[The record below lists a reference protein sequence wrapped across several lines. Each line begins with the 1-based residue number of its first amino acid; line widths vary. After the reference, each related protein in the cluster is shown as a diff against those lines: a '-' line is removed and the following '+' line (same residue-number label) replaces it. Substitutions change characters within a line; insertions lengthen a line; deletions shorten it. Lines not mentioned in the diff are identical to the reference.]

1 MRRQKGQMTKRLSN
15 TIWLV
20 VAAGFVVA
28 GCTGQST
35 PNEADALAVRP
46 ADAEK
51 LLPATDYAARA
62 IQAAGGLPAWKKKT
76 VIEFDCVVTSYQQDN
91 TFYLTEQHYQVF
103 PWSNSIR
110 ISGREPEG
118 EYVWQLSNG
127 RFGVLQGRE
136 QYNELW
142 AGVDSSCVAEIIL
155 NVVTTP
161 ARLLDESA
169 EFARVAKPV
178 KLQGQWYYPIQRS
191 TKAGLLSTAPLRDAV
206 FNQNRDTMLVDMLL
220 LACGDANTLL
230 IVRGHDEGG
239 RSYSDEDRG
248 IQVGPERLG
257 SQASSHPGRPIDRR
271 PVSPGKGP
279 RAFRTLS
286 LASSRGGAHFARQR
300 IAFLNFS

>member
-1 MRRQKGQMTKRLSN
+1 MTKRLSN

-136 QYNELW
+136 QYSELW
-142 AGVDSSCVAEIIL
+142 AGVGSSCVAEIIL

-230 IVRGHDEGG
+230 IVRGHDYAEVEKGG
-239 RSYSDEDRG
+239 VLIPTKIEVFKSD
-248 IQVGPERLG
+248 L
-257 SQASSHPGRPIDRR
+257 SASVRR
-271 PVSPGKGP
+271 RVV
-279 RAFRTLS
+279 TLD
-286 LASSRGGAHFARQR
+286 LQ
-300 IAFLNFS
+300 